1 MKKIDEATLQ
11 KLKAEHGDG
20 LYLLEAG
27 DYSIVARAPGRQI
40 WKKFRATLTTD
51 RKAESL
57 ELLVRDCLVHPAG
70 AEFEAMLEER
80 PGLAETFGNEL
91 ADIAGAGD
99 EAERRKL

>member
-1 MKKIDEATLQ
+1 MKKFDDATLQ
-11 KLKAEHGDG
+11 KLKVEHGNG

-27 DYSIVARAPGRQI
+27 DHAIVARAPGRAV

-51 RKAESL
+51 RKADAL
-57 ELLVRDCLVHPAG
+57 ELLVRDCVVHPTG
-70 AEFEAMLEER
+70 AEFEAMLDER

-99 EAERRKL
+99 EAERQKL